1 MYLNEIQ
8 NAKIT
13 WNDRNKNPFTY
24 NNYGDHHNYRTAL
37 MQKEM
42 DFIQEYQTNTI
53 FVKSPFSEKM
63 YLTYLNRAR
72 LFFIFKD
79 NGEIKHQNLHL
90 SSEYPLPTDHPY
102 RQDIEK
108 MLQDYISLQY
118 ESIQRIFDLINFL
131 LEIGNSLLATGKVIP
146 IDNKSNK
153 NNWYKAL
160 FHFLHLAEPRYIDQP
175 LYKLNHRENPARYLS
190 SLLKQYEKW
199 LSERV

>member
-1 MYLNEIQ
+1 MSELRTDSREWVHRIMGSL
-8 NAKIT
+8 
-13 WNDRNKNPFTY
+13 DRMLVGIENLAVGNRPVL
-24 NNYGDHHNYRTAL
+24 GGER
-37 MQKEM
+37 
-42 DFIQEYQTNTI
+42 
-53 FVKSPFSEKM
+53 
-63 YLTYLNRAR
+63 YLTDKEVSAQL
-72 LFFIFKD
+72 K
-79 NGEIKHQNLHL
+79 L
-90 SSEYPLPTDHPY
+90 SRRTLQDY
-102 RQDIEK
+102 RNEGRISYYQLGGKILYRESDIEK

-118 ESIQRIFDLINFL
+118 ESIQRIFDLINPDYSIPELTYIWQDTPSFL
-131 LEIGNSLLATGKVIP
+131 LEIGNSLLVTGKVIP